1 MSLISATNLAKE
13 FGPDEIFS
21 GVSVEIPH
29 GARIALV
36 GPNGAGKTTL
46 LNLLIG
52 LDLPSE
58 GTVARSKGLRIGYL
72 PQRPELHGDHTIR
85 EEMLTAFIDLR
96 AQEAE
101 LARLEHDLADPDRHD
116 AALAIYGEK

>member
-1 MSLISATNLAKE
+1 MSLISASNLAKE

-46 LNLLIG
+46 LHLLIG

-58 GTVARSKGLRIGYL
+58 GTVTRARGLRIGFL
-72 PQRPELHGDHTIR
+72 PQRPELARDHI
-85 EEMLTAFIDLR
+85 
-96 AQEAE
+96 
-101 LARLEHDLADPDRHD
+101 
-116 AALAIYGEK
+116 ALGRRC